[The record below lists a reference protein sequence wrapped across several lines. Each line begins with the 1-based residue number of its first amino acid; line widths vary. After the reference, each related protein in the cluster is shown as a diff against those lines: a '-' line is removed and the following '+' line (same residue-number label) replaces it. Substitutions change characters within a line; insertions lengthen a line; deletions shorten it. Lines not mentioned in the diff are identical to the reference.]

1 MVWKTYLVMYFG
13 TGVVKPSEV
22 AKKVE
27 KLGFKIALG
36 PVDFYYDWGNKKP
49 TKEQVMHLADR
60 LHEAIS
66 FSGATF
72 NLDTHD

>member
-1 MVWKTYLVMYFG
+1 MYFG
-13 TGVVKPSEV
+13 TGIIKPSEV

-27 KLGFKIALG
+27 RLGFRAALG
-36 PVDFYYDWGNKKP
+36 PIDFYYDWGEKKP
-49 TKEQVMHLADR
+49 TKEKVIELADK

-66 FSGATF
+66 FSGAMY